1 MRADAVVVFGREP
14 RGFAVHARERARI
27 VGAHEVVD
35 AEARGGVAA
44 ARDEGGRWGSAPG
57 GCYFLGRAEEG
68 SLPVVGGVDGEDDA
82 TTRAAARGHRAR
94 ARRDRERVESR
105 A

>member
-14 RGFAVHARERARI
+14 RGFAVHTREQARI

-44 ARDEGGRWGSAPG
+44 ARDEGGRWVSA
-57 GCYFLGRAEEG
+57 R
-68 SLPVVGGVDGEDDA
+68 GGVVIFL
-82 TTRAAARGHRAR
+82 
-94 ARRDRERVESR
+94 VEPR
-105 A
+105 KGACL

>member
-27 VGAHEVVD
+27 VGAHEGVD

-44 ARDEGGRWGSAPG
+44 ARDEGGEVGVSAG
-57 GCYFLGRAEEG
+57 GLLF
-68 SLPVVGGVDGEDDA
+68 SWSS
-82 TTRAAARGHRAR
+82 
-94 ARRDRERVESR
+94 REKTCL
-105 A
+105 

>member
-1 MRADAVVVFGREP
+1 MRADAVVVLGREP

-44 ARDEGGRWGSAPG
+44 ARDEGGEVWVSAWGGYYLSRS
-57 GCYFLGRAEEG
+57 FRG
-68 SLPVVGGVDGEDDA
+68 SCTCL
-82 TTRAAARGHRAR
+82 
-94 ARRDRERVESR
+94 
-105 A
+105 

>member
-1 MRADAVVVFGREP
+1 MRADAVVVLGREP

-44 ARDEGGRWGSAPG
+44 ARDECGRWGSAQ
-57 GCYFLGRAEEG
+57 R
-68 SLPVVGGVDGEDDA
+68 GGVIIVL
-82 TTRAAARGHRAR
+82 
-94 ARRDRERVESR
+94 VEPR
-105 A
+105 KGACL